1 MSNRDRDVKSP
12 LSEALVDRRPAAKAA
27 RETPVWE
34 HAPAAPMRV
43 PGGAPGTP
51 QGSYRG
57 RGPRGYARS
66 PARIYE
72 DLCDRLTENPFIDA
86 TDIDVTVAGTE
97 VTLSG
102 AVQDTIAM
110 RQAQAIAEEV
120 AGVTHVHNRL
130 QLREAAEPAATPGKT
145 VNAAL
150 GTGEKP

>member
-1 MSNRDRDVKSP
+1 MSDRDRDIKSP
-12 LSEALVDRRPAAKAA
+12 MREALVDRRLGPKAA
-27 RETPVWE
+27 REPAVWE

-43 PGGAPGTP
+43 PGGAPAAP
-51 QGSYRG
+51 QGPYRG

-86 TDIDVTVAGTE
+86 SDIEVTVAGTE
-97 VTLSG
+97 VTLGG

-120 AGVTHVHNRL
+120 AGVSHVHNRL
-130 QLREAAEPAATPGKT
+130 QLREAAERETTPGKS

-150 GTGEKP
+150 GTGEKA

>member
-1 MSNRDRDVKSP
+1 MSDEDRKIRRTRREAAPRSRVEIVATSETVLWQHGPAVPGRGTDV
-12 LSEALVDRRPAAKAA
+12 
-27 RETPVWE
+27 
-34 HAPAAPMRV
+34 APMRS
-43 PGGAPGTP
+43 
-51 QGSYRG
+51 QGPHRG

-120 AGVTHVHNRL
+120 AGVSHVHNRL
-130 QLREAAEPAATPGKT
+130 QLRESTERATTPGKT

-150 GTGEKP
+150 GTGE